1 MKKKILI
8 PTDFSKNATNAI
20 TYTANLYKDKECEFY
35 LLNTYDIKNPS
46 RGELRNSNP
55 EGLSFESE
63 KVKSENGLSKTIEMI
78 DFKDQNK
85 KHHYHVISLQE
96 DPLEAITAIVQKKDI
111 ELVVMGTKGSHNRTN
126 RLFGSNTINI
136 MENLRSCPVMGIPLD
151 ADNIQVKE
159 IVFPTNYKTPF
170 KRRELVHLVE
180 IAQLHDANICVL
192 YISDQETLK
201 TEQEE
206 NKELLKDC
214 FEGASHSFHQV
225 GGKET
230 TTGVQLFIESR
241 NSDMIAF
248 INSKHTFFGGIFSTP
263 MVKELGLFS
272 KVPIL
277 VLHDI

>member
-8 PTDFSKNATNAI
+8 PTDFSNNATNAI
-20 TYTANLYKDKECEFY
+20 TYAANLYKDTECDFY
-35 LLNTYDIKNPS
+35 LLNTYDINNPS
-46 RGELRNSNP
+46 RGELRNNNP
-55 EGLSFESE
+55 QELSFESE

-78 DFKDQNK
+78 DFKQQNR

-96 DPLEAITAIVQKKDI
+96 DPLEAITAIVEKKDI

-151 ADNIQVKE
+151 ADNMQVKE

-192 YISDQETLK
+192 YISDQVALNTD
-201 TEQEE
+201 QEE
-206 NKELLKDC
+206 HQQLLNDC
-214 FEGASHSFHQV
+214 FSDASHSFHQV
-225 GGKET
+225 KADET
-230 TTGVQLFIESR
+230 TEGIQRFIESR
-241 NSDMIAF
+241 DSDMIAF

-272 KVPIL
+272 KIPIL